1 MKKRKNIGGRNPTSA
16 SNAKRKVEIVNSGY
30 SEGGASHTRSALR
43 GWNPL
48 KSSPAADVDVNLA
61 TLRSRSADLYT
72 NSPLGSAAMNSI
84 RTNVVGA
91 GLKPFPKIDHRLLGL
106 SPEEAKEWQRQVLRE
121 FALWADGVGCDIY
134 KKNNF
139 YDMQDVL
146 FISCLVD
153 GDGWA
158 AKKYRKPTKDNPYSL
173 RIQLIESSRV
183 CNPNTYGLM
192 GESYATVEA
201 EAPNGNRIINGIEI
215 DRDCAVMAYWIA
227 NRVPLDL
234 INTGARLLE
243 WTRIEAFGKKSFKP
257 NILQISHEE
266 RPEQYRGVPT
276 MAPAIEMFKQV
287 QRYTNAELTAAII
300 KSFFTLFFTSNA
312 GREDINDVLDSS
324 IAPRERVA
332 PEDLDGI
339 EVGPGTLN
347 LLPEGIDVKAIDGS
361 RTLSTFEAFC
371 NNLFGQIGGSMGLPS
386 EVMLSRFQAS
396 YSAARAAL
404 LQAQAMF
411 KTRRTW
417 FVRDFCQP
425 VYEAWL
431 EEAVAIGRIKAPG
444 YGSDPLITKA
454 WQGAEWYGP
463 VMGQLD
469 PTKEASAAMMRCA
482 MGASTFEREA
492 AEITG
497 TNFDDNVDRLQQEV
511 TEWKNAGFD
520 YLMQKGGENNA
531 PKVLD
536 NQKQD

>member
-1 MKKRKNIGGRNPTSA
+1 MTKRKRVRGRNPT
-16 SNAKRKVEIVNSGY
+16 KVVNSGY

-48 KSSPAADVDVNLA
+48 KSSPAADVDVSLA

-72 NSPLGSAAMNSI
+72 NSPLGSAALNCI

-91 GLKPFPKIDHRLLGL
+91 GLKPFPKVDHRLLGIT
-106 SPEEAKEWQRQVLRE
+106 PEAAKEWQRNALRE
-121 FALWADGVGCDIY
+121 FSLWADGVGCDIY
-134 KKNNF
+134 RKNNF

-158 AKKYRKPTKDNPYSL
+158 IKKYRKATGDNPYSL
-173 RIQLIESSRV
+173 RIQLVESARI
-183 CNPNTYGLM
+183 CNPNTYGQL
-192 GESYATVEA
+192 GESYATVETA
-201 EAPNGNRIINGIEI
+201 APNGNRIINGIEL
-215 DRDCAVMAYWIA
+215 DNDSAVVAYWVA
-227 NRVPLDL
+227 NMVPVDL
-234 INTGARLLE
+234 AASGMRQLE
-243 WTRIEAFGKKSFKP
+243 WNRLEAFGKKSFKP
-257 NILQISHEE
+257 NVLQISHEE

-300 KSFFTLFFTSNA
+300 KSFFTLFFVSQESNS
-312 GREDINDVLDSS
+312 GSLDDALQS
-324 IAPRERVA
+324 AVTPRERVA

-386 EVMLSRFQAS
+386 EVMLSRFQSS

-425 VYEAWL
+425 IYEAWL
-431 EEAVAIGRIKAPG
+431 DEAVAIGRLKAPG
-444 YGSDPLITKA
+444 YGSDPLVTRA
-454 WQGAEWYGP
+454 WRGAEWYGP

-469 PTKEASAAMMRCA
+469 PTKEAKAALMRCA

-497 TNFDDNVDRLQQEV
+497 TNFDDNVDRLQQEA
-511 TEWKNAGFD
+511 TEWGNAGFTS
-520 YLMQKGGENNA
+520 LMQEGGNKNEEQ
-531 PKVLD
+531 VLE
-536 NQKQD
+536 NQKSEE